1 MTYQEQLDII
11 KAIPIK
17 EGDTKVITCP
27 FCYGEKKLALSKLD
41 GKLLWYCYR
50 ASCNGKGVHHG
61 NRGKQSVKDYL
72 SNVKRDRSNGRPI
85 PEIVTAIENHPPA
98 IEYLKSVNSLEA
110 HQNKWIKVKYAP
122 AEDRVLFYNEGSH
135 GAVGRALS
143 KYGPKW
149 ISYGKLPDGISV
161 GVGNIAVLVEDTP
174 SACSVSRVDGL
185 VGIALLGT
193 TITSGIKKTLNN
205 YPERYLVLDKD
216 AALKSISQMRRID
229 KSLKTRLTKVD
240 LKHMSTDLICQL
252 IEGE

>member
-1 MTYQEQLDII
+1 MTYQEQLDIV

-72 SNVKRDRSNGRPI
+72 NNVKRDRSNGRPI
-85 PEIVTAIENHPPA
+85 PEIVTAVENHLPA

-110 HQNKWIKVKYAP
+110 HQKKWIKVKYAP
-122 AEDRVLFYNEGSH
+122 AEDRVLFYNRGSH

-149 ISYGKLPDGISV
+149 ISYGNLPDGIPV
-161 GVGNIAVLVEDTP
+161 GLGDIAVLVEDTP
-174 SACSVSRVDGL
+174 SACSVSRVEGL

-193 TITSGIKKTLNN
+193 TITSGIKKTLSK
-205 YPERYLVLDKD
+205 YTTKYLVLDKD
-216 AALKSISQMRRID
+216 AALKSIAQSRKVD
-229 KSLKTRLTKVD
+229 KNLKVRLTNVD
-240 LKHMSTDLICQL
+240 LKNMSTNQIETLIK
-252 IEGE
+252 GD